1 VRTARRSRAANVA
14 LAAATTLVLLPALEW
29 ALRRVAPVR
38 TRFYELD
45 PSFIYRPRPGA
56 TQTFHYPHL
65 AKDDVVTLSFNS
77 RGYRG
82 EELRPAG
89 AARRIVVYGDSHVE
103 ARLTRLERTFPERLE
118 ARLAAL
124 RGRPL
129 EAVNAGVS
137 GYGPDQCLLRM
148 EGGIRKLAADV
159 VVLVLYAG
167 NDWGDL
173 VRNALFRLD
182 GSGRLVANAW
192 TLDEPVRRGLEGEL
206 GWRGLALTRAA
217 RRAWTLAR
225 GAWSEPS
232 PAPGGTSER
241 ALEAC
246 RRDHLHALREPARV
260 GELFD
265 DHYDADLS
273 LTPHAPSAEHKRRLM
288 RAVVE
293 RIRSVAEEAR
303 APLLA
308 LVIPAPHDVCRRF
321 PGRVDASAYPEY
333 RSSALTDALAR
344 ILDELHVPFIDL
356 YPAFKDDGDRFY
368 FPIDHHWN
376 AEAQDL
382 AATLAAARIVG
393 AGWLEAAGRSEP
405 GGR

>member
-1 VRTARRSRAANVA
+1 M
-14 LAAATTLVLLPALEW
+14 EW
-29 ALRRVAPVR
+29 ALRRIAPVR

-45 PSFIYRPRPGA
+45 PHLIYRPRAGA

-65 AKDDVVTLSFNS
+65 EKHDVVTLSFNS

-82 EELRPAG
+82 EELRPAV
-89 AARRIVVYGDSHVE
+89 AARRIVVYGDSHIE

-124 RGRPL
+124 TGRPV
-129 EAVNAGVS
+129 EAINAGVS

-148 EGGIRKLAADV
+148 ESGIGELAPDV

-167 NDWGDL
+167 NDWGDI

-182 GSGRLVANAW
+182 GSGRLAANAW
-192 TLDEPVRRGLEGEL
+192 TLDEPVRRGLKGDL

-225 GAWSEPS
+225 EAWSEAS
-232 PAPGGTSER
+232 PAPGGTTER

-246 RRDHLHALREPARV
+246 QRDHLHALREPARV

-288 RAVVE
+288 RAVME
-293 RIRSVAEEAR
+293 RIRGVAEA
-303 APLLA
+303 AHVPLLA

-321 PGRVDASAYPEY
+321 PGRVDASQYPEY
-333 RSSALTDALAR
+333 RSSALTDELAR
-344 ILDELHVPFIDL
+344 ILDDLHVPFIDL
-356 YPAFKDDGDRFY
+356 YPVFKNDGDRFY

-376 AEAQDL
+376 AEAQDV
-382 AATLAAARIVG
+382 AATLAAARIVE
-393 AGWLEAAGRSEP
+393 AGWTGPVGDSRPSGR
-405 GGR
+405 